1 MDNNNRQQQA
11 TDKTTSIM
19 IHSARI
25 ITSTLLS
32 LLVVIL
38 GGGLTVL
45 RCEHSGNVEIAQL
58 HSGGCDSDDSN
69 CGGTSKGRHC
79 HAGTK
84 PCMQHTLLKLA
95 TAVQSSTYT
104 PVPNQPSATIWLPYT
119 LDIMPEPRPTLRPR
133 FYQGTPRHGP
143 PRLWL
148 AMIRVLII

>member
-1 MDNNNRQQQA
+1 M
-11 TDKTTSIM
+11 T
-19 IHSARI
+19 HPARI

-58 HSGGCDSDDSN
+58 HSGGGGCDTGYGN
-69 CGGTSKGRHC
+69 CGDTSKERHC

-84 PCMQHTLLKLA
+84 PCMQHSLLKLA
-95 TAVQSSTYT
+95 TAVQTSTYT
-104 PVPNQPSATIWLPYT
+104 PVPCQPSATVWFPYA
-119 LDIMPEPRPTLRPR
+119 LDVRPKPRPILRPGV
-133 FYQGTPRHGP
+133 YQGTPHHGP